1 LDNDIIRNSFYE
13 FGKKIRVIAI
23 ASVLSFIPPLAP
35 VASIVALVF
44 IFLAL
49 GVIRH
54 VNYQLNNPNLG
65 MFRSQ
70 YIRSMILIIIGFIF
84 LVVGGVSLAIHF
96 LIPLYIPPL
105 NTVLFPISI
114 SILIVGLTLLI
125 SSAVIE
131 MKAWENLK
139 IYFQNNRELFPIN
152 IGQDAINGC
161 DNLRTGALLYALG
174 FLIITVFIGFIF
186 QIAGYFKLAKLDS
199 LMYYQ
204 VSSNQQIVVNAQTVS
219 QENVQSSINIIEICN
234 FCPNCGT
241 KLINKEGKYCPLC
254 GSQIN

>member
-1 LDNDIIRNSFYE
+1 MDNDIIRNSFYE

-44 IFLAL
+44 TFLAL
-49 GVIRH
+49 GVIKH
-54 VNYQLNNPNLG
+54 INYQLNNPNLG

-70 YIRSMILIIIGFIF
+70 YVKSMILIIIGFVF
-84 LVVGGVSLAIHF
+84 LAVGGGSLAINF
-96 LIPLYIPPL
+96 LIPLYMPPL
-105 NTVLFPISI
+105 NSILFPISI
-114 SILIVGLTLLI
+114 SILVIGLILLI
-125 SSAVIE
+125 SSSIVE

-139 IYFQNNRELFPIN
+139 SYFQNNRELFPIN

-174 FLIITVFIGFIF
+174 FLIITIFIGFIF

-199 LMYYQ
+199 IMYYQ
-204 VSSNQQIVVNAQTVS
+204 VSSNQQIVVNAQAVS
-219 QENVQSSINIIEICN
+219 QENVQSSINMIEISN
-234 FCPNCGT
+234 FCHNCGT
-241 KLINKEGKYCPLC
+241 RITNKEGKFCPLC
-254 GSQIN
+254 GSKIN

>member
-1 LDNDIIRNSFYE
+1 MDNDFIRNSFYE

-23 ASVLSFIPPLAP
+23 ASVLSFIPPIAP

-49 GVIRH
+49 GVIRNI
-54 VNYQLNNPNLG
+54 NYQLNNPNLG
-65 MFRSQ
+65 MFRSK
-70 YIRSMILIIIGFIF
+70 YVRSMILIIIGFIF
-84 LVVGGVSLAIHF
+84 LVVGGVSLAINF
-96 LIPLYIPPL
+96 FIPLYIPPF
-105 NTVLFPISI
+105 NAILFPISI
-114 SILIVGLTLLI
+114 CILVVGLILLI
-125 SSAVIE
+125 SSSVIE

-161 DNLRTGALLYALG
+161 DNLKTGALLYALG

-199 LMYYQ
+199 IMYYQ
-204 VSSNQQIVVNAQTVS
+204 VSSNQQLVVNAQAVP
-219 QENVQSSINIIEICN
+219 QESVQTSINMIEISN

-241 KLINKEGKYCPLC
+241 RLINKEGRYCPLC
-254 GSQIN
+254 GSKTN